1 MQFILIGVP
10 MLALSADNIIVKN
23 AVIYRHGIGKTVHFF
38 FHVTFFMV
46 AVNYIIVYLF
56 RRIINPMIV

>member
-10 MLALSADNIIVKN
+10 MLALAADNIIVKN
-23 AVIYRHGIGKTVHFF
+23 AVIYRNGIGKTVHFF

-46 AVNYIIVYLF
+46 AVNYVVVHPL
-56 RRIINPMIV
+56 RRIINRMTV